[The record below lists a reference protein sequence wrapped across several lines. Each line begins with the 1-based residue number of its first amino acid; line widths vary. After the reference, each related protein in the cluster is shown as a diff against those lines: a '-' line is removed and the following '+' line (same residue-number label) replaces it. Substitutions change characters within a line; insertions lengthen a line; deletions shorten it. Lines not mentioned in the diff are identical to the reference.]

1 MEKRQA
7 GFSSLF
13 ITIIISVTFSAI
25 SQADAR
31 DRSES
36 LKAFLKH
43 FNENRHHVTN
53 PQGKQRVRQFIL
65 RTFQGLGLK
74 AWSEGFEPDF
84 PQYAT
89 GVNVVG
95 MIPGTLAGTPND
107 RLFLI
112 GAHYDTV
119 RTTLYGTD
127 DDGSGVVALL
137 QVARQIAI
145 DFKGCPRSFSI
156 LFVAFDFEEWEYCKD
171 VKKNPKC
178 ACGSIDCG
186 SRAFVRNLTQF
197 TNGSLSSFGLVQGAI
212 IMDTVMN
219 YNTTPN
225 SQRLPAIVKHFLPE
239 TYNELK
245 ADEFRGDFLT
255 VVGRQVD
262 DRALMNLF
270 AYHYSQTESD
280 LKNKTSMRWVKLPFQ
295 GQVSKLPRKISYA
308 LDDFL
313 RSDHVSFWNNPISL
327 SAIFLSD
334 TAELRGYMTSCYHED
349 CDGPSRVTP
358 QMLQFLQKT
367 SDVILAVTNDVTKM
381 SCPSNSVIHSRNWST
396 TYTTSDGGMA
406 AWGVALLSIFMILLG
421 AAIGVVAT
429 VFYQRWKKQQGPLVT
444 TNNQSNSQPM

>member
-1 MEKRQA
+1 MCCIQ
-7 GFSSLF
+7 FP
-13 ITIIISVTFSAI
+13 AI
-25 SQADAR
+25 NQADAR

-36 LKAFLKH
+36 LRPLLKH

-65 RTFQGLGLK
+65 TTFQDLGLK
-74 AWSEGFEPDF
+74 VWFEGFKPDY

-95 MIPGTLAGTPND
+95 MIPGTLAGTPSD
-107 RLFLI
+107 RLFVI

-119 RTTLYGTD
+119 RTTFGTD
-127 DDGSGVVALL
+127 DNGSGMVALL
-137 QVARQIAI
+137 QVARQIAT
-145 DFKGCPRSFSI
+145 DFEGCPRSFSI
-156 LFVAFDFEEWEYCKD
+156 LFVAFDFEEWENCKD

-178 ACGSIDCG
+178 ACGTIDCG

-197 TNGSLSSFGLVQGAI
+197 TDGSLSSFGLIQGAI

-225 SQRLPAIVKHFLPE
+225 SQRLPPIMKQFFPE

-245 ADEFRGDFLT
+245 ADQFRGDFLT

-270 AYHYSQTESD
+270 VYHYSQTESD
-280 LKNKTSMRWVKLPFQ
+280 LKNKTSLRWVKLPFQ
-295 GQVSKLPRKISYA
+295 GQVLKLTQPIFYA

-313 RSDHVSFWNNPISL
+313 RSDHVPFWNHSISL
-327 SAIFLSD
+327 SAVFLSD

-349 CDGPSRVTP
+349 CDGPSKVTP

-367 SDVILAVTNDVTKM
+367 SDVILALTNDVTKM
-381 SCPSNSVIHSRNWST
+381 SCPSNSVIYSKKRST
-396 TYTTSDGGMA
+396 TTSALSLLNPTLGGGMA

-444 TNNQSNSQPM
+444 TNVQANFQPL

>member
-1 MEKRQA
+1 MERRQA

-25 SQADAR
+25 NQADAR

-36 LKAFLKH
+36 LRPLLKH

-65 RTFQGLGLK
+65 TTFQDLGLK
-74 AWSEGFEPDF
+74 VWFEGFKPDY

-95 MIPGTLAGTPND
+95 MIPGTLAGTPSD
-107 RLFLI
+107 RLFVI

-119 RTTLYGTD
+119 RTTFGTD
-127 DDGSGVVALL
+127 DNGSGMVALL
-137 QVARQIAI
+137 QVARQIAT
-145 DFKGCPRSFSI
+145 DFEGCPRSFSI
-156 LFVAFDFEEWEYCKD
+156 LFVAFDFEEWENCKD

-178 ACGSIDCG
+178 ACGTIDCG

-197 TNGSLSSFGLVQGAI
+197 TDGSLSSFGLIQGAI

-225 SQRLPAIVKHFLPE
+225 SQRLPPIMKQFFPE

-245 ADEFRGDFLT
+245 ADQFRGDFLT

-270 AYHYSQTESD
+270 VYHYSQTESD
-280 LKNKTSMRWVKLPFQ
+280 LKNKTSLRWVKLPFQ
-295 GQVSKLPRKISYA
+295 GQVSKLPQPIFYA

-313 RSDHVSFWNNPISL
+313 RSDHVPFWNHSISL
-327 SAIFLSD
+327 SAVFLSD

-349 CDGPSRVTP
+349 CDGPSKVTP

-367 SDVILAVTNDVTKM
+367 SDVILALTNDVTKM
-381 SCPSNSVIHSRNWST
+381 SCPSNSVIYSKKRST
-396 TYTTSDGGMA
+396 TTSGGGMA

-444 TNNQSNSQPM
+444 TNVQANSQPL